1 MLMPIGCENDWL
13 FYKELVSGSQ
23 VGCAEVVV
31 DVDTRSMYVPSQGG
45 DEYPIDRKGY
55 KRKSRRTSGG
65 RKKHKG

>member
-31 DVDTRSMYVPSQGG
+31 DVDTRSMDVPSQGG
-45 DEYPIDRKGY
+45 DEYP
-55 KRKSRRTSGG
+55 
-65 RKKHKG
+65 H